1 MQLCFRK
8 DERFYHIHLQSNFF
22 GGVTVVCSWGT
33 FDSNRGGYKYI
44 FCDNDKEVEDTLNK
58 ITKIRTSR
66 GYKSYSAIL

>member
-8 DERFYHIHLQSNFF
+8 NERFYHIHLQSNFF

-44 FCDNDKEVEDTLNK
+44 FCDNQYQVDDELKK
-58 ITKIRTSR
+58 ITKLRISR
-66 GYKSYSAIL
+66 GYTSY